1 MNLPEDHQTQTSVI
15 SKLNLLHIHHKQLNS
30 LINIYKHKVA
40 HPIKPLKRKQQISI
54 RSLPKII
61 KDKSP
66 QKPPVASKSL
76 KNIHPKPFS
85 THNIESQTLKPLS
98 QKSLTSNKSN
108 NLNPSKEM
116 MPSLYEEK
124 LKLQKLKEAIQ
135 VNRENKR
142 KEAKDMKES
151 NRLMRENV
159 ILFRENLLQE
169 NIQRKKIVDAR
180 YKLINSSIENYKVLK
195 KDYITT
201 SFQEAIDQE
210 VKNISKKARQL
221 KDLRNNYESKM
232 MLVEPNKTMPVPI
245 IKEQEDIEEFN
256 SKKAMTNIQKFL
268 ERKNDDLNT
277 FMTGIKSA
285 EES

>member
-1 MNLPEDHQTQTSVI
+1 MNLPEEYQTQTSVI

-40 HPIKPLKRKQQISI
+40 HPIKPLKRKQQISLK
-54 RSLPKII
+54 SLPKV
-61 KDKSP
+61 KREQSL
-66 QKPPVASKSL
+66 QKPPLPSKSL

-85 THNIESQTLKPLS
+85 TNNIQDSLKPLS
-98 QKSLTSNKSN
+98 QKSLTSNPMHN
-108 NLNPSKEM
+108 VKEM

-124 LKLQKLKEAIQ
+124 IKLQKLKEAIQ
-135 VNRENKR
+135 INRENKR

-180 YKLINSSIENYKVLK
+180 YKLINSSIKNYKVLK
-195 KDYITT
+195 KEFITT
-201 SFQEAIDQE
+201 CFQEAIDQE
-210 VKNISKKARQL
+210 VKNISKKAMQL
-221 KDLRNNYESKM
+221 KDLQTNYESKM
-232 MLVEPNKTMPVPI
+232 MQIEPNKTMPIPV
-245 IKEQEDIEEFN
+245 IKEKEELEEFN
-256 SKKAMTNIQKFL
+256 SKKSMTNIQKFL
-268 ERKNDDLNT
+268 ERKNDDMNT